1 MQSLGIATQRQ
12 VTIRGVGHVD
22 LLIGDALVIELDGRE
37 WHNDEDRFEK
47 DRRRDAQLSI
57 RGYRVLRFSYK
68 QVFERWSEVRA
79 AIEASIGRNDHRRE
93 PAVTK

>member
-1 MQSLGIATQRQ
+1 M
-12 VTIRGVGHVD
+12 TIRGVGHVD